1 MVYSENSRFPEKGRE
16 RGGRLRWVYL
26 YVEFIFSGG
35 VPKHLL
41 AKIAGGYLSSPL
53 AKIAMFLL
61 AALLTRH
68 Q

>member
-1 MVYSENSRFPEKGRE
+1 
-16 RGGRLRWVYL
+16 VYL